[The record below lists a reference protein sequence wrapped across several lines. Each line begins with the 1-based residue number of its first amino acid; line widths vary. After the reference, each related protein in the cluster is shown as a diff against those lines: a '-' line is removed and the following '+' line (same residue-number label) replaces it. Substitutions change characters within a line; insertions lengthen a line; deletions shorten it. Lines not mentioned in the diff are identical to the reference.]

1 MQFPQS
7 SASSSEV
14 ILVLEVFIHEA
25 EASHLYNSLLPKYEK
40 CTEEWE

>member
-14 ILVLEVFIHEA
+14 ILVLEVFIQ
-25 EASHLYNSLLPKYEK
+25 EASHLYNALLPVL
-40 CTEEWE
+40 WS